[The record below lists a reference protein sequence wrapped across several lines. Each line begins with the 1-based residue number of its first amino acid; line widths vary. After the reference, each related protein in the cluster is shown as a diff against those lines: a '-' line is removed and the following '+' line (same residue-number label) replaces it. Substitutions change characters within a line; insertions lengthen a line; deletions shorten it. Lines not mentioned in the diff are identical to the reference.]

1 MTVARSRLRSTF
13 LCNINES
20 NSSELDM
27 AEPFQSNSER
37 VCIDVPLQWLVG
49 ARHLYTETLIKSS
62 WAMIDGS
69 KESQHN
75 VTSSQQ

>member
-1 MTVARSRLRSTF
+1 
-13 LCNINES
+13 
-20 NSSELDM
+20 M